1 MGNCMKKQP
10 AAKSDGGGWGSPATS
25 PKKKDIFGNHRDGSP
40 PKGEKYSG
48 DRFSEKTATREVKI
62 KISKKKLEEL
72 LGKTEV
78 QGLTVEQMLAQLMSV
93 SERFES
99 HQRSWRPA
107 LRSIPE

>member
-25 PKKKDIFGNHRDGSP
+25 PEKRDISGNHRNGSW
-40 PKGEKYSG
+40 KGEKYSG
-48 DRFSEKTATREVKI
+48 DRFSEKTATTEVKI

-72 LGKTEV
+72 LGRKDLQE
-78 QGLTVEQMLAQLMSV
+78 LTVEQMIAQLMSL